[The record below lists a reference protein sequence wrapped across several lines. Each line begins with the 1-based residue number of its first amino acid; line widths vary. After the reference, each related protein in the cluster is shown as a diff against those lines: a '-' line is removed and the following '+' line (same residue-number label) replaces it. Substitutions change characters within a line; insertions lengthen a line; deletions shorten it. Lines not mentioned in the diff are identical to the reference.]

1 MGHRLVLPSLLFLD
15 DGHDIVRDEPAPEA
29 NYNSRM
35 MTSGLD
41 GMVALADGLE
51 GARFVLLYVHPELLG
66 TGVTVHGGHWQTR
79 VPFNPYG
86 VVRVRFHPAP

>member
-1 MGHRLVLPSLLFLD
+1 MVLPSLLFLD
-15 DGHDIVRDEPAPEA
+15 DGHDIVRDEPAPDA

-35 MTSGLD
+35 VSSGLD
-41 GMVALADGLE
+41 GMIALADGL
-51 GARFVLLYVHPELLG
+51 GDARFVLLYVHPELLD
-66 TGVTVHGGHWQTR
+66 TGVRIDGGNWQTR